1 MYLDENEIQRII
13 WNYEQLRNIVRLDS
27 TDGKGTKKK
36 LEYVEKI
43 IKKELPELVKKVAPP
58 NIYELMED
66 FNAEYE
72 KFKDF
77 IIYESLIGKNIIGLG
92 GGFSSGKSS
101 FLNSLMGAGEILPE
115 NINPSTSVPAYL
127 VHGKENVVKAINIFD
142 ACITLDLAAINEISH
157 GFGAVGE
164 GDEQS
169 TDAVQ
174 LGHVLKNLFLE
185 TDLQTYENLV
195 FLDTPGYSKPDSA
208 EYSAKTDEH
217 IARQQLNTVDMILWF
232 LPVNEAGSFTDSDI
246 TFIKSLDQSIPIT
259 VICSKAKRRT
269 EQQRKEIEAKI
280 REQIL
285 VENLNVKNVF
295 FFDIEDPEGLDSQK
309 IYEMFTE
316 WNTLAYEE
324 EVFARHFKRL
334 FWECREYYKKK
345 SEEASAEVRNL
356 KNALLLL
363 DDEGE
368 TSVYIE
374 RVKAN
379 CEKEKAMMQEA
390 EKQMLKLQTD
400 FFKEIK
406 VVADSVGI
414 YMPEPK
420 DIEVLTDKIT
430 DPLTILQ
437 AYNREHKKTVSKEIK
452 EQILDVFRGITPVFE
467 CEPGGSKYKQIVK
480 ETLAEVQFPTAE
492 QIKFGNDI
500 NYAEIV
506 QGVLA
511 GVKNTNTNLKEKR

>member
-1 MYLDENEIQRII
+1 MDENKVQQII
-13 WNYEQLRNIVRLDS
+13 WNYEQLRNIVRPDS
-27 TDGKGTKKK
+27 IAGASAKAK
-36 LEYVEKI
+36 LKHVEEI
-43 IKKELPELVKKVAPP
+43 ITRQLPELVKRVAPP
-58 NIYELMED
+58 NIYELMAD

-77 IIYESLIGKNIIGLG
+77 IIYDSLIGKNVIGLG

-101 FLNSLMGAGEILPE
+101 FLNALMGAGEILPE

-127 VHGKENVVKAINIFD
+127 VNGDNNIVKAINIFD
-142 ACITLDLAAINEISH
+142 TCVELDLRAINEIAH
-157 GFGAVGE
+157 GFGAVEGE
-164 GDEQS
+164 DAS

-174 LGHVLKNLFLE
+174 LGHVIKNLFLE
-185 TDLQTYENLV
+185 TNLQKYENLV

-208 EYSAKTDEH
+208 DYSAKTDEN

-232 LPVNEAGSFTDSDI
+232 LPVSEAGSFTESDI
-246 TFIKSLDQSIPIT
+246 AFIKSLDQSIPIT

-269 EQQRKEIEAKI
+269 DDQRRDIKAKI
-280 REQIL
+280 NEQIL
-285 VENLNVKNVF
+285 INNLNIKNVY
-295 FFDIEDPEGLDSQK
+295 FFDTEEPDGLDGAE
-309 IYEMFTE
+309 IHNMFDE
-316 WNTLAYEE
+316 WNSRAYEE
-324 EVFARHFKRL
+324 EIFAKHFKRL

-345 SEEASAEVRNL
+345 AEEASSEVRNL

-363 DDEGE
+363 EDNGE
-368 TSVYIE
+368 TAVYIE

-379 CEKEKAMMQEA
+379 SEKEKAVMLDA
-390 EKQMLKLQTD
+390 EKQMLRIQTE

-420 DIEVLTDKIT
+420 DIDVLSDKIT

-437 AYNREHKKTVSKEIK
+437 KYNQEHKKTVSKETR

-467 CEPGGSKYKQIVK
+467 CEPGGSKYKKVVEEILS
-480 ETLAEVQFPTAE
+480 EIEFPKGTD
-492 QIKFGNDI
+492 IKFGNDI
-500 NYAEIV
+500 NYEELLSA
-506 QGVLA
+506 VLR
-511 GVKNTNTNLKEKR
+511 GTKNNNKILKDV